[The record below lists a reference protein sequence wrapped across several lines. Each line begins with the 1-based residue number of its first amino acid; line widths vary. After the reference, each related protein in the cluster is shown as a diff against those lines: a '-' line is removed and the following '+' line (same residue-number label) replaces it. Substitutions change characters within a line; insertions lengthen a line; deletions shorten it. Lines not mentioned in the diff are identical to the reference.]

1 MIKEIT
7 SVPLIS
13 IITIA
18 YNAVEV
24 IENTILSVIKQTYP
38 NIEYIIIDGGS
49 TDGTVDIIKKYE
61 DKIAYWVSEPDE
73 GIYDA
78 MNKGIKKAT
87 GDWINFINSGDYLL
101 DSNVILKFMELHDP
115 NADIVYGDTKI
126 SISNIQ
132 VSYIHKPEPLKLI
145 EQKMVFGHPSSFVK
159 AYLLKKMPF
168 DTSFKSSG
176 DYNFFIQCYRKHKLF
191 QYISIVISVFDYGTG
206 MSNNFKINR
215 YEDARIHGIENK
227 ISWKISF
234 LISYIIWKI
243 RVFFKN
249 ILPKGIVQKYYK
261 RRGL

>member
-1 MIKEIT
+1 MQINKT
-7 SVPLIS
+7 KIS
-13 IITIA
+13 IITVSF
-18 YNAVEV
+18 NTSDV
-24 IENTILSVIKQTYP
+24 IEKTIQSVINQIYP

-49 TDGTVDIIKKYE
+49 TDGTIDIIKKYE
-61 DKIAYWVSEPDE
+61 SYITYWISEPDN

-87 GDWINFINSGDYLL
+87 GDWINFINSGDCLL
-101 DSNVILKFMELHDP
+101 DNNVISKFIQLHDP
-115 NADIVYGDTKI
+115 SADIIYGDTKI
-126 SISNIQ
+126 SISNIKT
-132 VSYIHKPEPLKLI
+132 SYIHKPEPI
-145 EQKMVFGHPSSFVK
+145 ELMEKKMVFGHPSSFVK
-159 AYLLKKMPF
+159 AYLLKEMPF

>member
-1 MIKEIT
+1 MQTNNPKIT
-7 SVPLIS
+7 V
-13 IITIA
+13 ITVS
-18 YNAVEV
+18 YNVLST
-24 IENTILSVIKQTYP
+24 IEKTILSVINQTYR

-49 TDGTVDIIKKYE
+49 SDGTVDIIKNYE
-61 DKIAYWVSEPDE
+61 DKLAYWISEPDN

-78 MNKGIKKAT
+78 MNKGITKAT
-87 GDWINFINSGDYLL
+87 GDWINFINSGDYFL
-101 DSNVILKFMELHDP
+101 DNNVISKFIQLHDV
-115 NADIVYGDTKI
+115 NADIVYGNTEI
-126 SISNIQ
+126 SISNIET
-132 VSYIHKPEPLKLI
+132 SYIHKPEPIELI
-145 EQKMVFGHPSSFVK
+145 EKKMTFGHPSSFVK

-243 RVFFKN
+243 RVFLKN

>member
-24 IENTILSVIKQTYP
+24 IENTILSVIKQTYS

-49 TDGTVDIIKKYE
+49 TDGTIDIIKKYE
-61 DKIAYWVSEPDE
+61 SYITYWISEPDN

-87 GDWINFINSGDYLL
+87 GDWINFINSGDCLL
-101 DSNVILKFMELHDP
+101 DNNVISKFIQLHDP
-115 NADIVYGDTKI
+115 SADIIYGDTKI
-126 SISNIQ
+126 SISNIKT
-132 VSYIHKPEPLKLI
+132 SYIHKPEPI
-145 EQKMVFGHPSSFVK
+145 ELMEKKMVFGHPSSFVK
-159 AYLLKKMPF
+159 ANILKTMLF

-176 DYNFFIQCYRKHKLF
+176 DYNFFIQCYRNHKSF
-191 QYISIVISVFDYGTG
+191 QYIPIVISVFDYGTG

-234 LISYIIWKI
+234 ITSYITWKI
-243 RVFFKN
+243 RVFLKN
-249 ILPKGIVQKYYK
+249 ILPKGIVQKYYT
-261 RRGL
+261 RRNG